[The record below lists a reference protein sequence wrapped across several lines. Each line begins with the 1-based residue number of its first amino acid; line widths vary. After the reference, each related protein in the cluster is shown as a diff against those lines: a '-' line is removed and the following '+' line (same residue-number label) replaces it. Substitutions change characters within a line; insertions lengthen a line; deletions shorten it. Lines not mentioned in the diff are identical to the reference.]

1 MKVLFYF
8 IPTWN
13 QSKNDWSTA
22 FPEWY
27 FTTNKMEFDDTVN
40 QLMMFRQ
47 SEEKLKAVILE
58 YAPMLRDFLLK
69 YKRDCK

>member
-13 QSKNDWSTA
+13 QSENVWSTA

-47 SEEKLKAVILE
+47 S
-58 YAPMLRDFLLK
+58 
-69 YKRDCK
+69 